1 MAVRK
6 YELLM
11 ILDPVRTE
19 EQNEELLT
27 KIDELVKKFGGT
39 PDSRNLIG
47 KRRLAYPISKRRD
60 GTYLAVL
67 YDSETDSL
75 LHREMD
81 LLLKYDEGVLRHLV
95 TQAVVG
101 KSKGDISRLPEE
113 RPRFMDRGG
122 PRGPRGDRGDRGD
135 RGGDRGDRGG
145 DRYERPAAPVPAAA
159 TATAPPAPE
168 AAPPAPESGAS
179 S

>member
-19 EQNEELLT
+19 EQNEELLS

-39 PDSRNLIG
+39 PDSRNMIG

-60 GTYLAVL
+60 GTYVAVL

-75 LHREMD
+75 LHREVD

-122 PRGPRGDRGDRGD
+122 PRGPRGDRGDRG
-135 RGGDRGDRGG
+135 GDRGDRGG
-145 DRYERPAAPVPAAA
+145 DRYERPAAAAA
-159 TATAPPAPE
+159 APAAPE
-168 AAPPAPESGAS
+168 AAPAPPESGAS